1 MLIVL
6 QATTISAYAQSKL
19 LENVKNNPSESIE
32 LCKRF
37 KELNDNGIP
46 SSSKQVIKEIARERN
61 ISEIDAEI
69 LSVYVIGLNCPE
81 VK

>member
-1 MLIVL
+1 MLILL

-19 LENVKNNPSESIE
+19 LENVKRNPSESIQ

-37 KELNDNGIP
+37 KELNDNGI
-46 SSSKQVIKEIARERN
+46 SSGSKRVIKEIALERN
-61 ISEIDAEI
+61 LSEMDAEI
-69 LSVYVIGLNCPE
+69 LSVYVIALHCPQ

>member
-1 MLIVL
+1 MLILL

-19 LENVKNNPSESIE
+19 LENVKRNPSESIQ
-32 LCKRF
+32 LSKRF
-37 KELNDNGIP
+37 KELNDNGNS
-46 SSSKQVIKEIARERN
+46 SSSKKVIKEIAREKN

-81 VK
+81 IK